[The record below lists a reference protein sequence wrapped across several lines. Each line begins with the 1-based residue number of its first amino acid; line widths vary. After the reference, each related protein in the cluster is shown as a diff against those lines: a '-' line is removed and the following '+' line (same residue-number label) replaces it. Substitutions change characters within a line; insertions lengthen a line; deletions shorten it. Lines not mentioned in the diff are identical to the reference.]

1 MESVLANGFM
11 PGDPRF
17 FDLITRPANGSKGW
31 GPVWKPCLDLDE
43 VASCVLDL
51 HRIIAIPHRY
61 HTRLCVVD
69 LDNHGD
75 GPPVWTRDSPR
86 LLALARTAEAHRVG
100 VEIVP
105 SPHGIHVW
113 LELPVALPIVRA
125 HWLVRRLLD
134 LAGLDHPP
142 SEIAPSLRSGTD
154 EANPKHRTR
163 SKHIRLPGQPGTVI
177 PGDPW
182 TDPFTIWRSIEDGL
196 RIAAASAEDPAWREL
211 VKEAAGLE
219 REHERGRAALVAFN
233 RRPARP
239 APAAVIAA
247 RLAAIQWTAPGQSNA
262 LLGALANI
270 GWAAG
275 HRTVEAL
282 GAFIEAAA
290 REAHGF
296 ATFAS
301 ADTKRRLSR
310 WSAEWAACCVAHP
323 PVAAGSR
330 PRSADPGRN
339 ARLSREAFCAVLA
352 AAERAAR
359 EHGEAAL
366 SWSARKVAE
375 WSGVAR
381 TTLARLRFHW
391 RLRLLAL
398 LYRRRSEHPAAVAAT
413 PTSKGGSTNAGI
425 GNNPGRS
432 PSESINLLPLPA
444 RSPRSLARN
453 LSPPPPAGVD
463 HPLPTLPAPIAP
475 HRWQAAQ
482 RAREREELAAWL
494 GAAAA

>member
-1 MESVLANGFM
+1 L
-11 PGDPRF
+11 
-17 FDLITRPANGSKGW
+17 
-31 GPVWKPCLDLDE
+31 
-43 VASCVLDL
+43 
-51 HRIIAIPHRY
+51 
-61 HTRLCVVD
+61 
-69 LDNHGD
+69 
-75 GPPVWTRDSPR
+75 
-86 LLALARTAEAHRVG
+86 
-100 VEIVP
+100 
-105 SPHGIHVW
+105 
-113 LELPVALPIVRA
+113 
-125 HWLVRRLLD
+125 
-134 LAGLDHPP
+134 
-142 SEIAPSLRSGTD
+142 
-154 EANPKHRTR
+154 
-163 SKHIRLPGQPGTVI
+163 
-177 PGDPW
+177 
-182 TDPFTIWRSIEDGL
+182 IWRSIEDGL

-211 VKEAAGLE
+211 VKEAAAME
-219 REHERGRAALVAFN
+219 RQHERGCAALVAFN
-233 RRPARP
+233 RRPHRPARP

-282 GAFIEAAA
+282 GAFIDAAA

-310 WSAEWAACCVAHP
+310 WSAEWAACCIAHP

-359 EHGEAAL
+359 EVGEAAL

-375 WSGVAR
+375 AAGIAR

-413 PTSKGGSTNAGI
+413 PTSKGGDSSGCSSI
-425 GNNPGRS
+425 
-432 PSESINLLPLPA
+432 ESINLLPLPA
-444 RSPRSLARN
+444 RSLRSLARN
-453 LSPPPPAGVD
+453 LSPPPSAGVD
-463 HPLPTLPAPIAP
+463 HPVPTGPAPLAP

-494 GAAAA
+494 GIAAA